1 MPGVRQTTNMTH
13 IKVHYYTS
21 HGHLNHFGIVPQGP
35 NFIGLMEKAIKERRP
50 KVRVESFY

>member
-1 MPGVRQTTNMTH
+1 MSQTTNMTH

-21 HGHLNHFGIVPQGP
+21 HGHLNQFGIVPQGP